1 MFIIKNTTYILYRTL
16 SDDNTSYIGY
26 ASTRDGINIDERL
39 VEPIYSPR
47 EDFESKKIVGNQ
59 PTWALRNMVK
69 ALKMLPAINT
79 AEDELN
85 LQAAKI
91 VLKERAKK

>member
-1 MFIIKNTTYILYRTL
+1 MNIIE
-16 SDDNTSYIGY
+16 
-26 ASTRDGINIDERL
+26 A
-39 VEPIYSPR
+39 
-47 EDFESKKIVGNQ
+47 KKIVGNQ
-59 PTWALRNMVK
+59 PTWALQNMVK
-69 ALKMLPAINT
+69 ALKMLPALNT